1 MFNSIKRLC
10 CCCICPDYKLD
21 QLKCSTNNIP
31 EFSLNGY
38 NTLSKIVD
46 VYDGD
51 TCKGVLY
58 LDNKLT
64 KFTIRMNGYDTPE
77 IRTNDAIEKE
87 YGIAAKI
94 IVSRMIL
101 NKIVYLKCGKWDKYG
116 RLLADIYM
124 KTPKNTICLNDW
136 IIKNNLGV
144 KYDGKTK
151 SKFIANLGDEIT
163 VDDIINKYDIPY
175 IEDMEDWQQQIDNI

>member
-21 QLKCSTNNIP
+21 QLKCSTNNIA

>member
-1 MFNSIKRLC
+1 MFNSLRRLC
-10 CCCICPDYKLD
+10 CCCICPDKKIEY
-21 QLKCSTNNIP
+21 LKSANNSIP

-38 NTLSKIVD
+38 NTIAKIVD

-58 LDNKLT
+58 LDNKIT
-64 KFTIRMNGYDTPE
+64 KFTIRMSGYDTPE
-77 IRTNDAIEKE
+77 VRTNDDIEKI

-94 IVSRMIL
+94 IVSKMIL
-101 NKIVYLKCGKWDKYG
+101 NKLVYLKCGKWDKYG

-124 KTPKNTICLNDW
+124 KTPKDIICLNDW
-136 IIKNNLGV
+136 IINNNLGI

-151 SKFIANLGDEIT
+151 SKFIPYYGNEIT
-163 VDDIINKYDIPY
+163 VDDIIKRYNIPY
-175 IEDMEDWQQQIDNI
+175 VENIEDWKINIL